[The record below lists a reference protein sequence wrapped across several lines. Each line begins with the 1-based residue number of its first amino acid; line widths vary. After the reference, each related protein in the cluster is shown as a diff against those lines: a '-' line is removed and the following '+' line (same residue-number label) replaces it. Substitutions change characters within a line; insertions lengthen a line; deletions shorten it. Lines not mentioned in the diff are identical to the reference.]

1 MHDDCYGGWR
11 RAKWDWDSFA
21 ASSFWGR
28 GPRGRHGR
36 GRMGRMFEQ
45 GDLKYVILQLIDD
58 KPRHG
63 YDIIKA
69 LEERSHGAYSPSPG
83 TVYPTLTM
91 LEEMGYVRASAE
103 DGGKKVYEITPD
115 GKKYLEENSSTV
127 ESIFERIS
135 ETVEPFFSSS
145 MGEVRSAMRHL
156 ARSSLGT
163 AMKHAEN
170 QEVLGKLAGI
180 LNRAATE
187 IDGITG

>member
-1 MHDDCYGGWR
+1 MHNDCFSNR
-11 RAKWDWDSFA
+11 RARWDWDAFA
-21 ASSFWGR
+21 TGFWGR
-28 GPRGRHGR
+28 GGPRGRHGR

-45 GDLKYVILQLIDD
+45 GDLKYVILQLLDE

-69 LEERSHGAYSPSPG
+69 LEERSGGAYSPSPG

-91 LEEMGYVRASAE
+91 LEEMGYASSTTE
-103 DGGKKVYEITPD
+103 EGGKKVYEITAA
-115 GKKYLEENSSTV
+115 GKQHLAENSSTV

-135 ETVEPFFSSS
+135 DAVEPFFGAS
-145 MGEVRSAMRHL
+145 MGEVRTAMRHL

-163 AMKHAEN
+163 AMKHADSK
-170 QEVLGKLAGI
+170 EVLGKVAEV
-180 LNRAATE
+180 LNRAAAE